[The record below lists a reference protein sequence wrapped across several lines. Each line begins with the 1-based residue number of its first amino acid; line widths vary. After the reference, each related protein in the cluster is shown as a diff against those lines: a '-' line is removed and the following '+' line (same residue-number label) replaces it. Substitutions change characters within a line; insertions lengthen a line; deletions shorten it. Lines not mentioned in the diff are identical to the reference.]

1 MNISRDRSRKGRKG
15 STNAAELS
23 RHGPPPP
30 SKRFGQH
37 FLTDKR
43 IIDRI
48 ISELDPQPD
57 ETIIEIGP
65 GRGALTA
72 QLVEK
77 AGKVIAVELDQKL
90 IPLLRERFGS
100 EANFS
105 LVQTDALVVDYCR
118 EIQPATTA
126 RLVANLPYNIST
138 AIIQRL
144 IEQRACVPEM
154 VVMLQ
159 REVVER
165 MTAAAG
171 TSDRGYLSVLVE
183 AYTEIERLFDV
194 APGSFKPP
202 PKVWSSV
209 IRMKLRPRIAI
220 NVKNEKLFWSVVSAG
235 FAQRRK
241 TILNN
246 LRSAPPPLL
255 DRIKQ
260 HGGASIILCRA
271 EVELQRRAETLTLE
285 EWARVTRVME

>member
-1 MNISRDRSRKGRKG
+1 MNISRSRSGKG
-15 STNAAELS
+15 SKPSHSSVGTS
-23 RHGPPPP
+23 SSPPPA
-30 SKRFGQH
+30 KRFGQH

-43 IIDRI
+43 VIDRI
-48 ISELDPQPD
+48 VSALDPQPD

-65 GRGALTA
+65 GRGALTD
-72 QLVEK
+72 QLVDK
-77 AGKVIAVELDQKL
+77 AGRLVAVELDQKL
-90 IPLLRERFGS
+90 VPLLLDRYGTKT
-100 EANFS
+100 NFS

-118 EIQPATTA
+118 EIQPAATA
-126 RLVANLPYNIST
+126 RLIANLPYNIST

-144 IEQRACVPEM
+144 IEQRRCVPEM

-171 TSDRGYLSVLVE
+171 TTDRGYLSVLVE

-194 APGSFKPP
+194 SPGSFKPAP
-202 PKVWSSV
+202 RVWSSV
-209 IRMKLRPRIAI
+209 IRMKMRPRMPVD
-220 NVKNEKLFWSVVSAG
+220 VKDEKLLWSIVSAG

-246 LRSAPPPLL
+246 LRNAPPPLL

-260 HGGASIILCRA
+260 HGGASIVLCRG

-285 EWARVTRVME
+285 EWGRITRVLD